1 MTQAVAFQDF
11 ELYLLF
17 ELWSVDQL
25 EMQGIESILPGTGIR
40 PGYFKHML
48 LALNCSHH
56 HSGRRV
62 WLNYTE
68 KYFCFRSTLV
78 VH

>member
-25 EMQGIESILPGTGIR
+25 EMQGIEAILPGTGIR

-48 LALNCSHH
+48 TRIL
-56 HSGRRV
+56 
-62 WLNYTE
+62 
-68 KYFCFRSTLV
+68 
-78 VH
+78 